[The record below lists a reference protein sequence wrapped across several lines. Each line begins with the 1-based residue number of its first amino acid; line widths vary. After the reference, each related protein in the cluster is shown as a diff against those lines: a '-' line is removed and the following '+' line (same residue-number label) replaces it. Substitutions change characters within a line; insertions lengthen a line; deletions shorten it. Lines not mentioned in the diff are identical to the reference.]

1 MLEKIKS
8 IIAEQLD
15 VEMDKIQPETQLVD
29 DLKAD
34 SMDIVEMVMAF
45 EEEFNISIPDE
56 DAEKLSK
63 VEDILN
69 YLNKRTQEE

>member
-1 MLEKIKS
+1 MLDKVKK

-15 VEMDKIQPETQLVD
+15 VELDKITPDTRLMD

-34 SMDIVEMVMAF
+34 SMDLVEMVMAF

-56 DAEKLSK
+56 DAEKMVK
-63 VEDILN
+63 VSDVIA
-69 YLNKRTQEE
+69 YLETKVG

>member
-1 MLEKIKS
+1 MLDKVKK

-15 VEMDKIQPETQLVD
+15 VELEKITLDPRLMD

-34 SMDIVEMVMAF
+34 SMDLVEMVMAF

-56 DAEKLSK
+56 DAEKMVK
-63 VEDILN
+63 VSDVIA
-69 YLNKRTQEE
+69 YLEKKVG

>member
-1 MLEKIKS
+1 MLEKVKK

-15 VEMDKIQPETQLVD
+15 VELEKIAPDTRLMD

-34 SMDIVEMVMAF
+34 SMDLVEMVMAF

-56 DAEKLSK
+56 DAEKMIKVSDIIAYLEKK
-63 VEDILN
+63 VE
-69 YLNKRTQEE
+69 

>member
-1 MLEKIKS
+1 MLDKVKK

-15 VEMDKIQPETQLVD
+15 VELEKITLDTRLMD

-34 SMDIVEMVMAF
+34 SMDLVEMVMAF

-56 DAEKLSK
+56 DAEKMVK
-63 VEDILN
+63 VSDVIA
-69 YLNKRTQEE
+69 YLEKKVG